1 MILWEIKSKLDT
13 ELLKYLEYYIYDN
26 EIYEENKK
34 YNLYNI
40 EEIEE
45 FILKLKGIKDIKLK
59 KVYFDHGK
67 KEILEKIKFNKFLR
81 EEFEIKGKRN
91 KIYIELEYKESYLSN
106 EIVSYILSEL
116 ELKYKE
122 FAFFALK
129 RG

>member
-1 MILWEIKSKLDT
+1 M
-13 ELLKYLEYYIYDN
+13 
-26 EIYEENKK
+26 
-34 YNLYNI
+34 
-40 EEIEE
+40 
-45 FILKLKGIKDIKLK
+45 KLKGIKDIKLK